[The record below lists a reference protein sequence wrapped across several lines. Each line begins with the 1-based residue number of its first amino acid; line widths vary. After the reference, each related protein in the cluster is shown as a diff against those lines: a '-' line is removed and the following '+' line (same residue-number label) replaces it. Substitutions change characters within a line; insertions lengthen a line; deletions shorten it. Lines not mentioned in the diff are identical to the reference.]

1 MPNKTFNW
9 THTAVAVFA
18 KTKSGQK
25 QRQPMRQLTL
35 ALVALSIFH
44 SVYLPVGTQ
53 V

>member
-35 ALVALSIFH
+35 ALVALSVIQCG
-44 SVYLPVGTQ
+44 YW
-53 V
+53 